1 MEQRDPQIRKDCL
14 LQGFGPGFRGF
25 QVEFF
30 VFLHR
35 RANHKALVPFAD
47 LLSDKSVDSGP
58 VAFSYQEGVHRFPPR
73 RQFVQNGHFQI
84 TVHQQRQRS
93 GNGGGGHDQQ
103 MGVIA
108 FSGQSGPLAYT
119 EAVLFVGDHQA
130 QIIEHRSLG
139 QQSVGA
145 HCQIHL
151 TGGNGFPDFPLLPD
165 SHGTGQ

>member
-30 VFLHR
+30 IFLHR
-35 RANHKALVPFAD
+35 RANYKALVSFAD

-93 GNGGGGHDQQ
+93 GNGGCGHDQQ
-103 MGVIA
+103 MRVVA
-108 FSGQSGPLAYT
+108 LSGQGCPLAYA
-119 EAVLFVGDHQA
+119 EAVLLVGDHQS
-130 QIIEHRSLG
+130 QVIEHRGLG
-139 QQSVGA
+139 QQGMGT
-145 HCQIHL
+145 HRQIHL
-151 TGGNGFPDFPLLPD
+151 AGGNSFPDLPLLPD
-165 SHGTGQ
+165 PHGTGQ